1 MNLSEG
7 HFLREE
13 LPRENAPRRGML
25 NEVLFT
31 TSASLASA
39 TARLGLFYRRR
50 ICGEL
55 APIATVAATATSAA
69 TGTTTIAATTTSA
82 LAAAPTTALAAAATT
97 TAAAATAAAS
107 ATRLGGRRSRSIQAV
122 CGTAKRVRIRQPIR
136 VNRGKNSDGNQGN
149 QKCVLGNILT
159 GLLMP

>member
-1 MNLSEG
+1 MNLSED

-25 NEVLFT
+25 NEVLLT

-55 APIATVAATATSAA
+55 PPIATAAAAATSAAPATTTVAATA
-69 TGTTTIAATTTSA
+69 TSA
-82 LAAAPTTALAAAATT
+82 LAAAPTTALATAAATT
-97 TAAAATAAAS
+97 AAATAAAS

-122 CGTAKRVRIRQPIR
+122 CGAAKRVRIRQPIS
-136 VNRGKNSDGNQGN
+136 VNRRKNSDGNQGN

>member
-1 MNLSEG
+1 
-7 HFLREE
+7 
-13 LPRENAPRRGML
+13 ML
-25 NEVLFT
+25 NEALLI

-55 APIATVAATATSAA
+55 AAATPTAAATTSAAAATTTVAATATA
-69 TGTTTIAATTTSA
+69 A
-82 LAAAPTTALAAAATT
+82 LAATPTAALAAATT
-97 TAAAATAAAS
+97 TAAAATAAAPT
-107 ATRLGGRRSRSIQAV
+107 TRLRGRRSRSVQAV
-122 CGTAKRVRIRQPIR
+122 RGTAKRVRIGQPIG
-136 VNRGKNSDGNQGN
+136 VDRGKNPDGNQGN